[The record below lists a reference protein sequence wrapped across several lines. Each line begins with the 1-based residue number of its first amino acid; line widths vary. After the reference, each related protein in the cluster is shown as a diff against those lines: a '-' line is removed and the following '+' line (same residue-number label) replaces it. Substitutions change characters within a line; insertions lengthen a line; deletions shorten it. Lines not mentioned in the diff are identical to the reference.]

1 MKEKQSN
8 LSKAD
13 ALIKAFIDH
22 STPEERVKMGLILSD
37 LADLEKKKKWA
48 RRRLKVVMERNPNLS
63 EKEAQEI
70 VIKEV
75 ENNPDIIESNP
86 ED

>member
-1 MKEKQSN
+1 MK
-8 LSKAD
+8 L
-13 ALIKAFIDH
+13 
-22 STPEERVKMGLILSD
+22 GLVLSD
-37 LADLEKKKKWA
+37 LAELEKKKKWA

-70 VIKEV
+70 VTKEV
-75 ENNPDIIESNP
+75 ESNP

>member
-1 MKEKQSN
+1 MKEEQSN

-13 ALIKAFIDH
+13 VLIEAFINN

-70 VIKEV
+70 MTKEV